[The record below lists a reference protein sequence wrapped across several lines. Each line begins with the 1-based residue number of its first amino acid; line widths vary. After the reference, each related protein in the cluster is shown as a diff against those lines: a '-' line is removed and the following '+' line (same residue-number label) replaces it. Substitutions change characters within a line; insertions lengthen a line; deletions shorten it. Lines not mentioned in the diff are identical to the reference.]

1 MSGTRTGKEVGVRAL
16 GRPLPGTERFV
27 SEVEEA
33 QGGVSADREAELN
46 MRGHST
52 SEYLHDLD
60 YLILHLGVRRAGSD
74 IFLSAPWH
82 WFQ

>member
-16 GRPLPGTERFV
+16 GRPPPGTERFV

-46 MRGHST
+46 MGNIQHQNI
-52 SEYLHDLD
+52 YM
-60 YLILHLGVRRAGSD
+60 I
-74 IFLSAPWH
+74 
-82 WFQ
+82 

>member
-1 MSGTRTGKEVGVRAL
+1 MTSSPPTTAHLTRLVMSGTRTGKEVGVRAL

-46 MRGHST
+46 MG
-52 SEYLHDLD
+52 
-60 YLILHLGVRRAGSD
+60 D
-74 IFLSAPWH
+74 IQH
-82 WFQ
+82 QNIYMI